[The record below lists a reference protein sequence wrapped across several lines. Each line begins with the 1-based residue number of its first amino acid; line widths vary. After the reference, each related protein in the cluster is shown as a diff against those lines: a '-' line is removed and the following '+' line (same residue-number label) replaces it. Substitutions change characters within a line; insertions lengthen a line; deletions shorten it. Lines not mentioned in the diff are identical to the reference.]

1 MIREDVITDFGAVR
15 KIVAE
20 YKEQPGCLMPILQK
34 TQEAYGYLPF
44 ELQNVIA
51 EELDISVSEVYDVA
65 TFYSQFT
72 LKKKGKY
79 KIGVCMGTAC
89 YVKNSQGILDRL
101 SKELNIPVGETT
113 PDFKF
118 TLEATRC
125 LGCCGLAPVI
135 MINDEVYGG
144 LVPDDIPGILAK
156 YE

>member
-1 MIREDVITDFGAVR
+1 
-15 KIVAE
+15 
-20 YKEQPGCLMPILQK
+20 MPILQK

-89 YVKNSQGILDRL
+89 YVKNSQGFG
-101 SKELNIPVGETT
+101 SAQQGLNIPVGERPLPISNLRWKP
-113 PDFKF
+113 PDAWDAAVW
-118 TLEATRC
+118 LRSS
-125 LGCCGLAPVI
+125 
-135 MINDEVYGG
+135 
-144 LVPDDIPGILAK
+144 
-156 YE
+156 